1 MGLCEQLEKEN
12 GGKVYQAVT
21 LNTTL
26 FYSVIGDYMK
36 AEEAFREVLVKVF
49 EFTEEEAKEYMDNPE
64 KWVDEETIELPNG
77 WCLTFNEGRF
87 NLWKTV
93 ADHDWFAEMI
103 EREFSINI
111 ENNKVA
117 ESMIDILMSRIASEI
132 NNKTS
137 FNAIID
143 SGFVSVERTIK
154 GVEGV
159 KEVIKKEVPVIEKI
173 KEKLDS
179 YKCFYEYLTPS
190 EIQRLLLSKV
200 TYVAPVQIK
209 KIGGSYGVVIPMD
222 VLKMF
227 INEEVLKEGKE
238 ITAKLRANAN
248 SGEIVLSDFEF

>member
-1 MGLCEQLEKEN
+1 
-12 GGKVYQAVT
+12 
-21 LNTTL
+21 
-26 FYSVIGDYMK
+26 MK
-36 AEEAFREVLVKVF
+36 AEDAFREVLVKVF

-64 KWVDEETIELPNG
+64 KWLDEETIELPNG
-77 WCLTFNEGRF
+77 WCLSFNKGIFE
-87 NLWKTV
+87 LWTSI
-93 ADHDWFAEMI
+93 ADYEWLAEMI
-103 EREFSINI
+103 EREFSIDV

-117 ESMIDILMSRIASEI
+117 DNMIKTLMNRVVSEI
-132 NNKTS
+132 NNKTN
-137 FNAIID
+137 FEANTDYEFINIA
-143 SGFVSVERTIK
+143 RTIK

-159 KEVIKKEVPVIEKI
+159 KEVIMKEVPVIEKI

-209 KIGGSYGVVIPMD
+209 KIGGSYGVIIPID

-227 INEEVLKEGKE
+227 INEEVLKRGKE

-248 SGEIVLSDFEF
+248 SGEIILSDFEF

>member
-26 FYSVIGDYMK
+26 FYSVIGDNMK
-36 AEEAFREVLVKVF
+36 AEEVFREVLVKVF
-49 EFTEEEAKEYMDNPE
+49 EFTEEEAREYVNNDD
-64 KWVDEETIELPNG
+64 KWLDENTIELPNG
-77 WCLTFNEGRF
+77 WCLTFNEGIF
-87 NLWKTV
+87 ELWTSI
-93 ADHDWFAEMI
+93 ADYEWFAEMI
-103 EREFSINI
+103 EREFSIDVK
-111 ENNKVA
+111 NNKVA
-117 ESMIDILMSRIASEI
+117 DNIIKTLMDRVASEI
-132 NNKTS
+132 NNKMS
-137 FNAIID
+137 FEALTDYEFIH
-143 SGFVSVERTIK
+143 VQRVIK
-154 GVEGV
+154 GIEGI

-227 INEEVLKEGKE
+227 VNEEVLKEGKE